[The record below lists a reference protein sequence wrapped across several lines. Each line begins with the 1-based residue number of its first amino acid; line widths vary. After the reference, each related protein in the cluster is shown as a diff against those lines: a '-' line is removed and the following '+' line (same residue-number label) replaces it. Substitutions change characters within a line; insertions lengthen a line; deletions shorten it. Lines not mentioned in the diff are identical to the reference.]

1 MQNQPPPSTE
11 APESGFHP
19 IPDLNE
25 SLILVRQAQAGD
37 SDALNRLFERYYD
50 RIYRIARIRMGAK
63 LRTVLDS
70 YDIVQETCAVAVRKI
85 GDFKPQGHA
94 SLIQWL
100 AQIAENQIHDAHDKW
115 IKAQKRDRSRETPIH
130 GGGAGD
136 SASHAELQLSA
147 GGLSPSSIVAN
158 SELKEIYDAC
168 VEALPEEYRELILL
182 REYAGASWEEI
193 AERADRPNV
202 HASQEAYRR
211 AQIKLAGLLRQ
222 RMRR

>member
-1 MQNQPPPSTE
+1 MLPV
-11 APESGFHP
+11 
-19 IPDLNE
+19 PDLNE
-25 SLILVRQAQAGD
+25 SLILVRKAQEGD
-37 SDALNRLFERYYD
+37 AEALNRLFERYYD

-63 LRTVLDS
+63 LRCVLDS

-85 GDFKPQGHA
+85 GEFQPRGHA

-115 IKAQKRDRSRETPIH
+115 IKAAKRDPSRQTPIH
-130 GGGAGD
+130 GGGPSGD
-136 SASHAELQLSA
+136 ASHAEFQLSA
-147 GGLSPSSIVAN
+147 GGPSPSSIVAN

-168 VEALPEEYRELILL
+168 VEALPEEHRELILL

-193 AERADRPNV
+193 AARVERPNV
-202 HASQEAYRR
+202 HATQEAYRR